1 MNDLLNNI
9 NGKLTQDAVET
20 VLRQYRTYM
29 LTTPEDM
36 MPSITAQYTLEMP
49 NYSNVKQSGVENSAV
64 RMAEY
69 DREYVKFITQFN
81 RGLRKLSKTE
91 RQIISSAFLDVEP
104 LYNYEVY
111 TEMRMSESKYYRL
124 RRSALYKLAI
134 GLGVEVY
141 ETEEGEQ

>member
-36 MPSITAQYTLEMP
+36 MPAITAQYTLEMP

-64 RMAEY
+64 KMAEY
-69 DREYVKFITQFN
+69 DQECIRFFTRFN
-81 RGLRKLSKTE
+81 RGLRKLSRME

-104 LYNYEVY
+104 MYNYEVY

-134 GLGVEVY
+134 GLGIEVY
-141 ETEEGEQ
+141 ESEEDDQ